1 MHRLLIGLVAL
12 LAFGPAL
19 WGDDQPKDAKTAPE
33 KEYQALV
40 EELKKAVG
48 DVSKKL
54 GEPKSEEDQRKVFE
68 EVQKVVQ
75 AFSPRFLAFA
85 EKHPKDDSAVDA
97 LTVVLLRGQEGLA
110 GKATEL
116 LIANHADS
124 AKLSQLVT
132 MLGEQPRPGVERLLR
147 AVRDR
152 ATKDEAKA
160 TATLSL
166 AKHLKQRVEGAASGQ
181 AAEAAKLSREAE
193 ALFTEVAEKYAKV
206 GDLAETAKNE
216 LFELR
221 FLSVGKTAPDI
232 EGEDGDGKKFKLSDY
247 RGKVVVLDFWAG
259 W

>member
-1 MHRLLIGLVAL
+1 
-12 LAFGPAL
+12 
-19 WGDDQPKDAKTAPE
+19 
-33 KEYQALV
+33 
-40 EELKKAVG
+40 
-48 DVSKKL
+48 
-54 GEPKSEEDQRKVFE
+54 
-68 EVQKVVQ
+68 
-75 AFSPRFLAFA
+75 
-85 EKHPKDDSAVDA
+85 
-97 LTVVLLRGQEGLA
+97 
-110 GKATEL
+110 
-116 LIANHADS
+116 
-124 AKLSQLVT
+124 
-132 MLGEQPRPGVERLLR
+132 MLGDQPRPGVERLLR

-166 AKHLKQRVEGAASGQ
+166 AKHLKQRAEGAASGQ